1 MLAAAE
7 GSPSRQPTA
16 WLRPH
21 SVIAN
26 ETPADKAHLV
36 MHDEISRS
44 PPGLVGDRRS
54 PTGERWPA
62 AADELRR
69 SERFEAAAR
78 TLGEEHMD
86 LRMDGLG
93 QRLLAQM
100 DALDN
105 EMLAAFRGELVTAIA
120 PRTGVMVITTVAA
133 VFGIGALAVTLSQV
147 L

>member
-1 MLAAAE
+1 
-7 GSPSRQPTA
+7 
-16 WLRPH
+16 
-21 SVIAN
+21 
-26 ETPADKAHLV
+26 
-36 MHDEISRS
+36 
-44 PPGLVGDRRS
+44 
-54 PTGERWPA
+54 
-62 AADELRR
+62 
-69 SERFEAAAR
+69 
-78 TLGEEHMD
+78 MD